1 MACLFQNMNMDV
13 LLERGEIVQ
22 LELPE
27 SVAASCS
34 GQERPPRQEQLHRG
48 QRRLF

>member
-1 MACLFQNMNMDV
+1 MNMDM

-27 SVAASCS
+27 SVAAHCS
-34 GQERPPRQEQLHRG
+34 GQEHPPRQEQPHRG
-48 QRRLF
+48 QGRLF